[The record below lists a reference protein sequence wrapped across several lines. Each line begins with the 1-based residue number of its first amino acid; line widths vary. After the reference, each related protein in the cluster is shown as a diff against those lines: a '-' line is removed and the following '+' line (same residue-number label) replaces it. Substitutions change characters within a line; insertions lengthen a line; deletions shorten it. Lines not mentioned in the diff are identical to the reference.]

1 MNGALISARTLEEEY
16 QDEELN
22 LQTVLVWSTDNDNM
36 IIQIHDM
43 NLKDI
48 KTSALIDSGAQGCF
62 VDKSQ
67 VDKGK
72 TRRLARPIII
82 RNVDGTQNVAGKIT
96 HETRVKYQ
104 IGNQDFDEWFLI
116 MKLGDQS
123 MILGTPWLKEH
134 NPRIDWNEN
143 AIELIDWE
151 KERGCSLQSITQIIK
166 VIIIAKKETKLNR
179 ILMGSIGIC
188 KKGVIDEEDYLADFL
203 NEEEVESWIQIK

>member
-36 IIQIHDM
+36 IIQIHDT

-48 KTSALIDSGAQGCF
+48 ETSALIDSGAQGHF

-82 RNVDGTQNVAGKIT
+82 RNVDSTQNIAGKIT

-116 MKLGDQS
+116 TKLGDQS
-123 MILGTPWLKEH
+123 MILGTPWLKDH
-134 NPRIDWNEN
+134 NPRIN
-143 AIELIDWE
+143 WE

-166 VIIIAKKETKLNR
+166 AIIIPKKETKLNR
-179 ILMGSIGIC
+179 ILMGSPGIFE
-188 KKGVIDEEDYLADFL
+188 KGVIDEEDYL
-203 NEEEVESWIQIK
+203 

>member
-1 MNGALISARTLEEEY
+1 MQGLDEEY

-22 LQTVLVWSTDNDNM
+22 LQTVLVQSTNNDNM
-36 IIQIHDM
+36 IIQINDM

-48 KTSALIDSGAQGCF
+48 ETSALIDSGAQGCF

-72 TRRLARPIII
+72 IRRLARPIIV
-82 RNVDGTQNVAGKIT
+82 RNVDSTQNIAGKIT

-104 IGNQDFDEWFLI
+104 IGNQDFDKWFLI
-116 MKLGDQS
+116 TKLGDQS
-123 MILGTPWLKEH
+123 MILGTPWLRDH
-134 NPRIDWNEN
+134 NPRINWQEN

-166 VIIIAKKETKLNR
+166 AIIVPKKETKLNR
-179 ILMGSIGIC
+179 ILMGSPGIFE
-188 KKGVIDEEDYLADFL
+188 KGVIDEEDYLADFL